1 MSSSNNHTY
10 SLVVKKSCPTCE
22 LIQPAI
28 QQLAQQ
34 LNLQVVVQDDPDFL
48 ESLGTLDKI
57 DDSTLEYSFH
67 NKIEIVPTLIRWD
80 DQRESGRIVGWDRQQ
95 WREFSGIT
103 DLGEELI
110 PFKPGCGSMTED
122 PGMAEVLA
130 ARFAA
135 DALTARRVDLADAED
150 AMEACYERG
159 WTDGLP
165 VVPPTAVRVLRM
177 LAGSDRAA
185 SEIIGRVP
193 PDNVECS
200 VEKVA
205 INAVLAGCKP
215 DYFPTVLAVVEA
227 ALKDEFCMHGLL
239 CTTYFSS
246 PVVIVN
252 GPVVKRIGM
261 NSGGNAL
268 GQRGLGQCPGFS
280 QHLGQEILVVRCHI
294 GPAQPGID
302 IRMPR
307 FRPVMHQH
315 HRHAALCGQGAHS
328 AIRLQSP
335 DVIDDMRPG
344 VKRRFTRTGVVGGI
358 TIIDDNG
365 HHPVEIAAVLK
376 AARQACEGR
385 VIAVH
390 QPHRYS
396 RLHSLFDDFCA
407 CFNEADVVAIAEVY
421 AAGEDPIPGAT
432 RDDLVAGLIRH
443 GHRHARA
450 ISTEDDLVALV
461 SEQAQEGDMV
471 VCLGAGTI
479 SAWANNLPKR
489 LGE

>member
-95 WREFSGIT
+95 WREFSGIA

-268 GQRGLGQCPGFS
+268 GQGNRANATIGRALQLLIRNVGGGKPGGIDRATLGNPGKYTFCFAEDESDADWPSLAMDRGFNRDDSVVSLFAGDGVQPVLDQLSREPESLARSMAASLRSVAHVKKFGMADAV
-280 QHLGQEILVVRCHI
+280 LVVCPEHRRVFREGGWDKERLRQALYDQLMTPGAELMSGVDGIAEGMPERLKDKLLNKFRDDGLHI
-294 GPAQPGID
+294 VTAGGTAG
-302 IRMPR
+302 M
-307 FRPVMHQH
+307 F
-315 HRHAALCGQGAHS
+315 S
-328 AIRLQSP
+328 AIIS
-335 DVIDDMRPG
+335 G
-344 VKRRFTRTGVVGGI
+344 W
-358 TIIDDNG
+358 
-365 HHPVEIAAVLK
+365 
-376 AARQACEGR
+376 
-385 VIAVH
+385 
-390 QPHRYS
+390 
-396 RLHSLFDDFCA
+396 
-407 CFNEADVVAIAEVY
+407 VAS
-421 AAGEDPIPGAT
+421 GEKG
-432 RDDLVAGLIRH
+432 
-443 GHRHARA
+443 
-450 ISTEDDLVALV
+450 SQLV
-461 SEQAQEGDMV
+461 SQV
-471 VCLGAGTI
+471 V
-479 SAWANNLPKR
+479 S
-489 LGE
+489 